1 MVALMNRRLA
11 LGTVG
16 AGMIPFQT
24 TNLSLLQAT
33 DLICKATP
41 TRFRQAV
48 RDSGNHFLYRGEGV
62 TTISVLHPE
71 PDLLVEGTY
80 GKKSDALV
88 YFQQLETTLIQ
99 RPARPSQGHI
109 GTPKPQDAA
118 AWGNVVSIWPLGTHI
133 DFVWPRS
140 ASTFYPGC
148 QQNELVIGT
157 RLPEALQQGSEVLFA
172 SYFVDSDPC
181 PHGVS
186 LKWMSAYLAVPK
198 HFDPVLMELLLQRN
212 YMLAR

>member
-1 MVALMNRRLA
+1 MVALMNRRLV

-16 AGMIPFQT
+16 AITTPFQT
-24 TNLSLLQAT
+24 SNLSLLEAT
-33 DLICKATP
+33 DLICEATP

-48 RDSGNHFLYRGEGV
+48 RDSGNRFLYRGEDV

-80 GKKSDALV
+80 GKKSDALS
-88 YFQQLETTLIQ
+88 YFQKLETILIQ

-109 GTPKPQDAA
+109 GTPRPQDAA

-133 DFVWPRS
+133 DFVWPS
-140 ASTFYPGC
+140 LASTFYPGC
-148 QQNELVIGT
+148 QNNELVIGD

-172 SYFVDSDPC
+172 TYFVDGDPC

-186 LKWMSAYLAVPK
+186 LEWMSAYLAVPK
-198 HFDPVLMELLLQRN
+198 HFDHVLMELVLQRN
-212 YMLAR
+212 YGLSI